1 VEMTEPGPKLDLL
14 DWRRR
19 VAEMYAA
26 VRDQADPAIGHQVW
40 QARRDALLR
49 SHPQSPLKPDDP
61 MRGTGVPVWP
71 YDPALRWELELEP
84 VEEAQLRLVNSAN
97 DGEIRMRL
105 IGRVTLPDP
114 VGATLDAWWLEQYG
128 GGLFLPLKDG
138 TAGRT
143 SYGAGRY
150 LLDTAKGA
158 DLGGTLGAAGA
169 RLVVDLNFAY
179 HPSCRYDDRW
189 QCPLAP
195 AGNTIGYAVEAGER
209 LG

>member
-1 VEMTEPGPKLDLL
+1 MDTTQPGPKLDLL

-26 VRDQADPAIGHQVW
+26 VRAQADPAIGHQVW

-61 MRGTGVPVWP
+61 MRSTGVPVWP
-71 YDPALRWELELEP
+71 YDPALRWDLELEP
-84 VEEAQLRLVNSAN
+84 VEEAPLRLVDSAN

-105 IGRVTLPDP
+105 VGRVTLP
-114 VGATLDAWWLEQYG
+114 VGGTLDAWWLEQYG
-128 GGLFLPLKDG
+128 GGLFVPLKDG

-158 DLGGTLGAAGA
+158 DLGGSTG
-169 RLVVDLNFAY
+169 RLTIDLNFAY

-195 AGNTIGYAVEAGER
+195 PGNTITFAVEAGER
-209 LG
+209 MA